1 MTRLSLA
8 ALIRTEASFQAI
20 QRRLQQDG
28 KTDHPWLKLTFEQW
42 RHAQMLDELRPPDR
56 KA

>member
-8 ALIRTEASFQAI
+8 ALIRTEATFQAI
-20 QRRLQQDG
+20 QQRLRQDG